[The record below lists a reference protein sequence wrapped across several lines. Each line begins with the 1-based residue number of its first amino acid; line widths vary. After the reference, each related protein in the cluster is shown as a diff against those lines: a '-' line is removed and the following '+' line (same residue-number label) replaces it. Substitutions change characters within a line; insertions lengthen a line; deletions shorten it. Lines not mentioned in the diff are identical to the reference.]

1 MSKLIV
7 MCSRQDL
14 PGLEVRLRRACDTLM
29 PDNIMAR
36 PPHIVIEGRLATAVI
51 NPSPG
56 LQQLGASVC
65 LGCVLSDSAGWDTL
79 HAAAPE
85 GSYAICRAGENYVE
99 LLTDFVGSRVLW
111 YYFDDDLLL
120 ASSSQRALTCLLGS
134 LEVNRAAA
142 EVSASSNA
150 RNRARPDARKVHSLK
165 QPGAFPGGDTH
176 GHIIPRTALA
186 QREEKFAGTGFD

>member
-1 MSKLIV
+1 MRHADAGQHHGATAAHCDRGAPCNGGNQPFAWTATVGCI
-7 MCSRQDL
+7 
-14 PGLEVRLRRACDTLM
+14 GLFGVCAVRL
-29 PDNIMAR
+29 
-36 PPHIVIEGRLATAVI
+36 GRV
-51 NPSPG
+51 
-56 LQQLGASVC
+56 
-65 LGCVLSDSAGWDTL
+65 DTL